1 MNFAMNTPSA
11 SPQVI
16 RLIGVGNAGI
26 AMLDTLV
33 ARALPG
39 LDSLAI
45 NTDDASLQGTMAS
58 AKICLEARA
67 LSGLGTG
74 GDPERGR
81 ELAEEQFGRIKTAC
95 EGAAVVFVL
104 SGLGRG
110 VGSGAAPVV
119 AQAARE
125 AGALVIAFA
134 ALPFEFEGVRREK
147 QAARAMERLREF
159 ADGVVTWPNE
169 KVFHFI
175 SETSPVAETLR
186 TVNTRMADGI
196 SGLWRM
202 LTRSGLLD
210 VQFADLCA
218 VLRDGH
224 VAACIAS
231 AEAAGQSRAA
241 VAVEKLLAHPLLE
254 QGNAL
259 TDSSAVLVGIA
270 AGSSLTMAEVNRVMA
285 EVNSRCGEAK
295 VFVGAAE
302 DVALGDSLH
311 VTLVVARGA
320 QDLPETHEPARGT
333 RPQTQGESSAS
344 GLDMDTD
351 FMGKAP
357 GAPRAT
363 SRFKAPAPELSPDRM
378 QQLAGKRGRGRKTA
392 SRMRQEQLPLQ
403 LVSKG
408 RFDRVEPTV
417 LDGEDLDV
425 PTFVRRNMVFN

>member
-1 MNFAMNTPSA
+1 MNTAMNPPST
-11 SPQVI
+11 SPLVI
-16 RLIGVGNAGI
+16 RLVGVGNAGL
-26 AMLDTLV
+26 AMLDALQ

-39 LDSLAI
+39 VDSLAI
-45 NTDDASLQGTMAS
+45 NTDDPSLHGAPASV
-58 AKICLEARA
+58 KICLEAPT

-81 ELAEEQFGRIKTAC
+81 ELAEEQFGRIKVAC
-95 EGAAVVFVL
+95 EGANVVFL
-104 SGLGRG
+104 LTGLGRG

-119 AQAARE
+119 AQAAKE

-134 ALPFEFEGVRREK
+134 ALPFQFEGVRRER
-147 QAARAMERLREF
+147 QAARALERLREF

-169 KVFHFI
+169 KVFQFI
-175 SETSPVAETLR
+175 NESSPVAETLR
-186 TVNTRMADGI
+186 TVNARMADGV

-202 LTRSGLLD
+202 LTRTGLLD

-231 AEAAGQSRAA
+231 AEAAGESRAA
-241 VAVEKLLAHPLLE
+241 VATEKLLAHPLLE
-254 QGNAL
+254 QGSAL
-259 TDSSAVLVGIA
+259 TQASAVLVGIA
-270 AGSSLTMAEVNRVMA
+270 AGSNLTMAEVNRVMT

-302 DVALGDSLH
+302 DTTLGDGLH
-311 VTLVVARGA
+311 VTLVVAHGA
-320 QDLPETHEPARGT
+320 PEPTEAHEPARGT
-333 RPQTQGESSAS
+333 RPHTHHDSGGGEMEMET
-344 GLDMDTD
+344 GFLD
-351 FMGKAP
+351 KATA
-357 GAPRAT
+357 APRAA
-363 SRFKAPAPELSPDRM
+363 SRYKAPAPELSPDRM
-378 QQLAGKRGRGRKTA
+378 QQLAKRGRGRKA
-392 SRMRQEQLPLQ
+392 SPKLRQEQLPLQ